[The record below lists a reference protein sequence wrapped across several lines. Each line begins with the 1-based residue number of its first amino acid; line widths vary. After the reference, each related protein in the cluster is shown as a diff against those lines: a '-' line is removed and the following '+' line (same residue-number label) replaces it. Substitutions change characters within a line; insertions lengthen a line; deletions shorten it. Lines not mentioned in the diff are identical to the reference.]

1 MTLFKK
7 AKPIDAMKHFA
18 LFLLALILS
27 GVMALSHVSAG
38 STAPSDIGITRVT
51 ELKAAEIDGIR
62 FESIRPEPVLTLP
75 KKQPDTNG
83 VIALGHVPRLLAGAV
98 DAEQGR
104 ATELASFESTHS
116 NIDSNAV
123 ERNGIRWEILV
134 PDRVWRI
141 PEKQDATTPVRIGF
155 QMTNNTPHPR
165 FPPLDTLLVFPL
177 EIVDADGNLLR
188 GSGGRGMLLQ
198 SPQLPC
204 PLVQP
209 RESLTFFLKAELF
222 WQNNQLLFGGNDG
235 LGGGWSFDNL
245 KPGNYQIRLRY
256 INSRAFLVCYD
267 PDRDDE
273 NLTRGIWTGQ
283 IVTPFVKFRVLQSE
297 SK

>member
-1 MTLFKK
+1 M
-7 AKPIDAMKHFA
+7 MKHFS
-18 LFLLALILS
+18 LFLLILILS
-27 GVMALSHVSAG
+27 GLVALSHVPREVIVMKEVESERGYNLTSLEA
-38 STAPSDIGITRVT
+38 TDKNAV
-51 ELKAAEIDGIR
+51 EIDGIR
-62 FESIRPEPVLTLP
+62 FESIRPEPVLTIP

-98 DAEQGR
+98 DAELGR
-104 ATELASFESTHS
+104 ATELTSFESTHS
-116 NIDSNAV
+116 NIDSHAV
-123 ERNGIRWEILV
+123 ERNGIRLEILV

-155 QMTNNTPHPR
+155 QITNNTPYPIR
-165 FPPLDTLLVFPL
+165 FPPLDPLLVFPL
-177 EIVDADGNLLR
+177 AIVDADGNLLR
-188 GSGGRGMLLQ
+188 RSGGRGMLLK
-198 SPQLPC
+198 SPQLAC

-235 LGGGWSFDNL
+235 LGGGWTFDIG
-245 KPGNYQIRLRY
+245 PGNYQIRLTY
-256 INSRAFLVCYD
+256 VNFRALLVCYD